1 MTTPKYN
8 LDFEHAVLGPEG
20 WAITAGWILTYQCA
34 YSTTREYT
42 SCYWQ
47 YCQLG
52 VGIAAGSYTDAP
64 TLPTAD
70 NQAIRRTEDGT
81 AWEIVD
87 DFRGQLAY
95 NTDTGEPRAIDY
107 LGPVATGWTL
117 LAPQT
122 PYDKW
127 DGKKWVTD
135 KDAQHAAEVVT
146 AEAKKSQLLSEAA
159 TAISPL
165 QDAVDTDMATDSEKA
180 QLTAW
185 KSYRVLLSRVDT
197 DKAPDIAWPSPPT
210 EQPLPSQVAAK
221 APRKKK

>member
-20 WAITAGWILTYQCA
+20 WATTAGWILTYQCA

-47 YCQLG
+47 YCQQG
-52 VGIAAGSYTDAP
+52 VGIAAGSYTDKP
-64 TLPTAD
+64 TQPTED
-70 NQAIRRTEDGT
+70 NKAIRRTEDGK

-87 DFRGQLAY
+87 DFRGQPSY
-95 NTDTGEPRAIDY
+95 STETGEPQTIDY
-107 LGPVATGWTL
+107 LGPVRDGWTL

-127 DGKKWVTD
+127 DGTQWVTD
-135 KDAQHAAEVVT
+135 EAAQHAAQVQVATEEKARLM
-146 AEAKKSQLLSEAA
+146 AEATAA
-159 TAISPL
+159 IVPL
-165 QDAVDTDMATDSEKA
+165 QDAVDTGIATEEETQ

-185 KSYRVLLSRVDT
+185 KTYRALLSRVNPD
-197 DKAPDIAWPSPPT
+197 DAPNLTWPKK
-210 EQPLPSQVAAK
+210 PS
-221 APRKKK
+221 